1 MQNPAVISFWQKNS
15 HILSKLPKKNNWRC
29 LVYRLKKKQRPPVNC
44 IIHRSVGPWP
54 EILSY
59 PQDSIVDLGKIGST
73 WLRFLSANTSWSS
86 CNNVTRHPLHEHKV
100 SGQKNEP
107 KSIHR
112 FETSTLA
119 LHSPPDFGNV
129 DCLPSWQGK
138 WVRVVSPCKGSGFHM
153 ISSDKKT
160 CQLHPN
166 SIANI
171 PWIKQLN

>member
-1 MQNPAVISFWQKNS
+1 MQNPAVISFWQK
-15 HILSKLPKKNNWRC
+15 KLPHFVQVTKKTIGDVWCIDLRKNNDLQWI
-29 LVYRLKKKQRPPVNC
+29 LNC
-44 IIHRSVGPWP
+44 IIHRSIGPWP

-73 WLRFLSANTSWSS
+73 WLRFLSANTYWSF
-86 CNNVTRHPLHEHKV
+86 CNNLTRHPLHEHKN
-100 SGQKNEP
+100 SGKNMNP

-138 WVRVVSPCKGSGFHM
+138 WVRVVIPM
-153 ISSDKKT
+153 QRVWISYDFEWHKT
-160 CQLHPN
+160 C
-166 SIANI
+166 
-171 PWIKQLN
+171 